1 MRGYLAL
8 VLVVG
13 TTTILGIA
21 AVACGAGHP
30 QLPPADVTMCL
41 MKMNAALDGK
51 VSCEAIVKA
60 ITDVVSQDQKCSDLL
75 LHGLKCTD
83 GRDGG

>member
-1 MRGYLAL
+1 MKGYLL
-8 VLVVG
+8 L
-13 TTTILGIA
+13 I
-21 AVACGAGHP
+21 AVAASVTLLGVAGVSCGSHP
-30 QLPPADVTMCL
+30 QLPPADVTFCL

-51 VSCEAIVKA
+51 ISCEAIVKA